1 MTGVTEDRGQAGAG
15 GRRLINSCCASL
27 PSGPARAGCS

>member
-15 GRRLINSCCASL
+15 GRRPMNDCCARL
-27 PSGPARAGCS
+27 PSGPARAGCN